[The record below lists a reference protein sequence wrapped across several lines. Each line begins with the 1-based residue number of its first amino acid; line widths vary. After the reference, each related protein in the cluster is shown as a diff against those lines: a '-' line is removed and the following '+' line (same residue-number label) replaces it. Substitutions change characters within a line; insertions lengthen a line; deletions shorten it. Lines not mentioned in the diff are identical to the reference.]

1 VRARLTRAETT
12 RRRTAQPLPAHHAI
26 RDGAMLQSYRIVG
39 AVTAAIGAAAF
50 YGGSLL
56 PPVTGQNVGPNVF
69 PMVAGGGLFLC
80 GMLIALGAGR
90 RYEQEIEADVAAN
103 AVAHVG
109 AQVGAP
115 VGAQTGANAGAAPAP
130 PEVRHGRLHA
140 LRALVPPA
148 LLVFYALAV
157 DSLGFVP
164 TAALIALTLC
174 RALGAPW
181 RSAILV
187 ALLAPP
193 AVHFAFA
200 NLLRVP
206 LPPGLLPMPW

>member
-1 VRARLTRAETT
+1 
-12 RRRTAQPLPAHHAI
+12 
-26 RDGAMLQSYRIVG
+26 MLQSYRIVG

-56 PPVTGQNVGPNVF
+56 PPVPGQNVGPNVF
-69 PMVAGGGLFLC
+69 PMVTGGGLFLC
-80 GMLIALGAGR
+80 GMLIALGVGR
-90 RYEQEIEADVAAN
+90 RYEQEIEADVAAHA
-103 AVAHVG
+103 AVHVGAQAAAQIG
-109 AQVGAP
+109 AQVGA
-115 VGAQTGANAGAAPAP
+115 QAGATPAP
-130 PEVRHGRLHA
+130 TQVRHGPLHA
-140 LRALVPPA
+140 LRVLVPPG
-148 LLVFYALAV
+148 LLIFYALAA

-164 TAALIALTLC
+164 TAAIIALTLC

-200 NLLRVP
+200 DLLRVP

>member
-1 VRARLTRAETT
+1 
-12 RRRTAQPLPAHHAI
+12 
-26 RDGAMLQSYRIVG
+26 MLQSYRIVG

-56 PPVTGQNVGPNVF
+56 PPVPGQNVGPNVF

-80 GMLIALGAGR
+80 GVLIALGVGR
-90 RYEQEIEADVAAN
+90 HFEQEIEADVAAH
-103 AVAHVG
+103 AAAH
-109 AQVGAP
+109 
-115 VGAQTGANAGAAPAP
+115 AGAAPAP
-130 PEVRHGRLHA
+130 PPVRQGRLDA
-140 LRALVPPA
+140 LRALLPPA
-148 LLVFYALAV
+148 LLVFYAVAV
-157 DSLGFVP
+157 ESLGFVP
-164 TAALIALTLC
+164 TAAIIALTLC

-181 RSAILV
+181 RSAVLV

-200 NLLRVP
+200 DLLRVP

>member
-1 VRARLTRAETT
+1 
-12 RRRTAQPLPAHHAI
+12 
-26 RDGAMLQSYRIVG
+26 MLQSYRIVG

-56 PPVTGQNVGPNVF
+56 PPVPGQNVGPSIF

-80 GMLIALGAGR
+80 GVLIALGAGR
-90 RYEQEIEADVAAN
+90 RYEEEIAADVAAH
-103 AVAHVG
+103 AA
-109 AQVGAP
+109 AQVGSA
-115 VGAQTGANAGAAPAP
+115 AAPP
-130 PEVRHGRLHA
+130 PVPGGRLLA
-140 LRALVPPA
+140 LRVLIPPA

-157 DSLGFVP
+157 ESLGFVP
-164 TAALIALTLC
+164 TAAIIALTLC

-181 RSAILV
+181 RSALAV

-200 NLLRVP
+200 DLLRVP